1 MRTFTLE
8 WLKASNDDLLTIS
21 KLLNDAH
28 LTHIVAFHAQQSI
41 EKSFKALL
49 EEAELEIPK
58 IYKLKKLYKQYF
70 IKDFTCDENLL
81 ATLDELY
88 IESRYPGD
96 FGLLPEGKPTLDNA
110 KEFYHVANE
119 ILTLVCHKVGISQE
133 ELLT

>member
-8 WLKASNDDLLTIS
+8 WLRASNDDLLTIS

-88 IESRYPGD
+88 IESRY
-96 FGLLPEGKPTLDNA
+96 
-110 KEFYHVANE
+110 
-119 ILTLVCHKVGISQE
+119 SR
-133 ELLT
+133 

>member
-1 MRTFTLE
+1 MRVFTRE

-49 EEAELEIPK
+49 EELELEIPK
-58 IYKLKKLYKQYF
+58 IHKLKKLYKQYF
-70 IKDFTCDENLL
+70 VEDFSCDEDLL
-81 ATLDELY
+81 SILDDLY

-96 FGLLPEGKPTLDNA
+96 LGLLPDGKPTLENA
-110 KEFYHVANE
+110 MEFYRLADE
-119 ILTLVCHKVGISQE
+119 LFTLVCDKVEISKE
-133 ELLT
+133 ELLA